1 MRVAVGPSGPSVDA
15 HSRRPKNKEHM
26 IEPPERNIWIRC
38 AMKRKRRL
46 GPRRELREQKLRFGV
61 AEKCLSCLTD
71 LSQTMRC
78 SHFAELN
85 ENNTNTFILQSES
98 FRCFISSI
106 IVIHLCLFSVTQ
118 APITSWIRRI
128 SSMADL
134 TPLSTR
140 LLNSGSLSLS
150 SATFS
155 FLMMFMVFVMT
166 DRCVDI
172 AA

>member
-71 LSQTMRC
+71 LSQTIRC

-85 ENNTNTFILQSES
+85 ENNKNTFILQSES
-98 FRCFISSI
+98 FSLLYRLHCN
-106 IVIHLCLFSVTQ
+106 
-118 APITSWIRRI
+118 P
-128 SSMADL
+128 
-134 TPLSTR
+134 PL
-140 LLNSGSLSLS
+140 LILSDS
-150 SATFS
+150 SADHILDTTNF
-155 FLMMFMVFVMT
+155 
-166 DRCVDI
+166 I
-172 AA
+172 HG

>member
-71 LSQTMRC
+71 LSQTIRC
-78 SHFAELN
+78 SHFTELKGH
-85 ENNTNTFILQSES
+85 NTDTFVLHSES
-98 FRCFISSI
+98 FRRFVGSI
-106 IVIHLCLFSVTQ
+106 IAISPPHVFSDSRADHILDTTNFIH
-118 APITSWIRRI
+118 
-128 SSMADL
+128 
-134 TPLSTR
+134 
-140 LLNSGSLSLS
+140 G
-150 SATFS
+150 
-155 FLMMFMVFVMT
+155 
-166 DRCVDI
+166 
-172 AA
+172 